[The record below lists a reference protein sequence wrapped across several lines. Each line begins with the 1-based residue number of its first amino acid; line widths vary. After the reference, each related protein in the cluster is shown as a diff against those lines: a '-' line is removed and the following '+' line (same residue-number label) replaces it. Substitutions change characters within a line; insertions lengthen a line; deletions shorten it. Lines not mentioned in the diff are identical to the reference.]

1 MVKREEERRRVRIG
15 CCEFDR
21 GILGEGESREDWR
34 LGLCN
39 FEHAQ
44 STFEM

>member
-1 MVKREEERRRVRIG
+1 MVKKEEGRGRVRIG
-15 CCEFDR
+15 CWEFDR
-21 GILGEGESREDWR
+21 GILGESESREDWR